1 MPSNELYLAVL
12 PLNRVPSRHLG
23 IGGVTS
29 GSVQEFLTLVGDR
42 NLATGFFPD
51 ELPLYVKTFEA
62 CTSYLTGGHVTGYS
76 IDIEDGNDGRKIV
89 KVVQH
94 VVV

>member
-1 MPSNELYLAVL
+1 MPSNTLYLAVM
-12 PLNRVPSRHLG
+12 PLIRVPSRQLG

-42 NLATGFFPD
+42 DLATEFFAD
-51 ELPLYVKTFEA
+51 ELSWYLDTFKA
-62 CTSYLTGGHVTGYS
+62 TTSYLTGGHVTGYS
-76 IDIEDGNDGRKIV
+76 IDIEDALDGRKVV

-94 VVV
+94 VA